1 MKYYHKTTIFT
12 IHHYTFFLFYLL
24 RVMVSLQTF
33 IFHLIYITI
42 FVIFA
47 TIHNFFNKKPNLL
60 RVMVSLQPKY
70 KKFLC
75 HYKQHFYVKRHT
87 I

>member
-1 MKYYHKTTIFT
+1 MKYYHKTTIIT

-33 IFHLIYITI
+33 IFHIIYITM

-47 TIHNFFNKKPNLL
+47 TIQIFFYKKPKLL

-70 KKFLC
+70 
-75 HYKQHFYVKRHT
+75 
-87 I
+87 